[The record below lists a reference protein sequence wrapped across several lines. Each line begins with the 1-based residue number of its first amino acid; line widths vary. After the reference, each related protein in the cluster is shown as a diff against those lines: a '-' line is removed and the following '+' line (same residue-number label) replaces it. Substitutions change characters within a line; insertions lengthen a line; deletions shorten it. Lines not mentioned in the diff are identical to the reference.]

1 MNTKYIFIT
10 GGVCSSLGK
19 GITTSSIGAILK
31 SSGLKVFVMK
41 LDPYLNVDPGTMSPY
56 QHGEVFVTDDGAE
69 TDLDLGHYER
79 FIDEPLSKE
88 SSITSGKLYSEV
100 IENERQGAYLGGTI
114 QIIPHVTD
122 LIKEKIIFAGKK
134 HKADIVLVELGGTV
148 GDIEGPHYLEA
159 IRQMRNQL
167 GIENT
172 LFIHVTLLPFLQ
184 ASKEL
189 KTKPTQAS
197 IRELRSIGI
206 QPDFIFCRAD
216 MDIDKSLLRK
226 ISMFCDVKEENVIPL
241 PTLNSIYEVP
251 RHLEN
256 YELAEKI
263 AEQFKLPN
271 LQTKLLDWDQ
281 FTKKIQNLKKEINVG
296 IVGKYIELEDAYLSL
311 SESIKIAG
319 IHQDIKTNIQWI
331 DAELI
336 EKNDKKEQEKLS
348 SCQAVVVA
356 GGFGERGTE
365 GKIKALNYCRK
376 NKTPLLGICLGMQLM
391 AIEYLRELT
400 KNPNLT
406 SEEFD
411 ESRNQNKQ
419 NYVVHFLPGQNIN
432 RKKGGTLRLGSYEC
446 ELKEDSKAFKAYQS
460 KLIKERHRHRYE
472 FNSDYKK
479 HFENSEMII
488 SGINPESQLVEII
501 EAKDHPFYVGC
512 QYHPEFLSRPLKPH
526 PLFEAL
532 IKNSKENK

>member
-31 SSGLKVFVMK
+31 SAGLKVFVMK

-100 IENERQGAYLGGTI
+100 IENERQGVYLGGTI

-134 HKADIVLVELGGTV
+134 HNADVVLVELGGTV

-159 IRQMRNQL
+159 IRQMRNQH

-172 LFIHVTLLPFLQ
+172 MFIHVTLLPFLQ

-216 MDIDKSLLRK
+216 MDIEKSLLRK

-256 YELAEKI
+256 YELSKKI
-263 AEQFKLPN
+263 VKQFKLPN
-271 LQTKLLDWDQ
+271 LISKLSEWDL
-281 FTKKIQNLKKEINVG
+281 FTNNIKKLEKEISIG

-319 IHQDIKTNIQWI
+319 IHQNIKTKIIWI
-331 DAELI
+331 DAELL
-336 EKNDKKEQEKLS
+336 EKDNKEEQEKLEN
-348 SCQAVVVA
+348 CNAVVVA
-356 GGFGERGTE
+356 GGFG
-365 GKIKALNYCRK
+365 RK
-376 NKTPLLGICLGMQLM
+376 NKSFKLLPKKQDSPPWNLSWN
-391 AIEYLRELT
+391 AI
-400 KNPNLT
+400 NGN
-406 SEEFD
+406 
-411 ESRNQNKQ
+411 
-419 NYVVHFLPGQNIN
+419 
-432 RKKGGTLRLGSYEC
+432 
-446 ELKEDSKAFKAYQS
+446 
-460 KLIKERHRHRYE
+460 
-472 FNSDYKK
+472 
-479 HFENSEMII
+479 
-488 SGINPESQLVEII
+488 
-501 EAKDHPFYVGC
+501 
-512 QYHPEFLSRPLKPH
+512 
-526 PLFEAL
+526 
-532 IKNSKENK
+532 

>member
-31 SSGLKVFVMK
+31 SAGLKVFVMK

-100 IENERQGAYLGGTI
+100 IENERQGVYLGGTI

-134 HKADIVLVELGGTV
+134 HNADVVLVELGGTV

-172 LFIHVTLLPFLQ
+172 MFIHVTLLPFLQ

-216 MDIDKSLLRK
+216 MDIEKSLLRK

-256 YELAEKI
+256 FQLAEKI
-263 AEQFKLPN
+263 ATQFKLPN

-281 FTKKIQNLKKEINVG
+281 FTKKIENLKEEKSIG

-336 EKNDKKEQEKLS
+336 EKKDKKEQEKLAN
-348 SCQAVVVA
+348 CDAVVVA

-365 GKIKALNYCRK
+365 WKIKALKYSRK
-376 NKTPLLGICLGMQLM
+376 NKIPLLGICLGMQLM

-411 ESRNQNKQ
+411 ESRNKNKQ

-446 ELKEDSKAFKAYQS
+446 QLKEDSKAFKAYKT
-460 KLIKERHRHRYE
+460 KLINERHRHRYE
-472 FNSDYKK
+472 FNSDFKK

-526 PLFEAL
+526 PLFAAL
-532 IKNSKENK
+532 IKYCK